1 MKHYS
6 SIVMLFAT
14 ISAFAVCENVSQ
26 QNYEVVAHWKKIEYE
41 NLPDTVEYLVKN
53 NILTGVKVWKGE
65 IFVTVSRWL
74 PGVPSALN
82 KVVKSRNETF
92 LMQPFPSWELQEIG
106 TSYKLYKV

>member
-1 MKHYS
+1 MQSAIKKKKVS
-6 SIVMLFAT
+6 KISTRNTSIL
-14 ISAFAVCENVSQ
+14 IST
-26 QNYEVVAHWKKIEYE
+26 YEVVAQWKKIEYE
-41 NLPDTVEYLVKN
+41 NLPDNVDYLVKN

-92 LMQPFPSWELQEIG
+92 NMQPFPSWELQEIG
-106 TSYKLYKV
+106 TNYVTK

>member
-1 MKHYS
+1 MKS
-6 SIVMLFAT
+6 SIVLLLAT
-14 ISAFAVCENVSQ
+14 ISAFAENACQ
-26 QNYEVVAHWKKIEYE
+26 QNSYEVVAQWKKIEYE
-41 NLPDTVEYLVKN
+41 NLPDNVDYLVKN

-82 KVVKSRNETF
+82 KVVKSPNETF

-106 TSYKLYKV
+106 TTNYYVTK